1 MAIAEH
7 TPSSSSPY
15 RQHRPTGWAT
25 VTAATPLLA
34 LQLALL
40 AALVMAT
47 DPSPSPELVELTLL
61 TGSREKGAGSYGAI
75 YLASPHCFLPLF
87 DGLFTHTHVY
97 MHALHA
103 LQCAWMEARRATTCR
118 EASAPDPTAGS
129 SIFRLPDADPSIFPF
144 QLQVSGC
151 LVAFYC

>member
-7 TPSSSSPY
+7 TPSSSSPF
-15 RQHRPTGWAT
+15 RQHRPTGWVT
-25 VTAATPLLA
+25 FTAATPLLA

-61 TGSREKGAGSYGAI
+61 TGAREKGAGSYGAI
-75 YLASPHCFLPLF
+75 YLASLLCFLPLF
-87 DGLFTHTHVY
+87 VGLFTHTYVY
-97 MHALHA
+97 MHA

-129 SIFRLPDADPSIFPF
+129 SIFRLAEADPSIFPF
-144 QLQVSGC
+144 QLQVSRC